1 MQVIYTGKPPALSE
15 LEQRKIQARIAKVS
29 KLVDGRGEKELHV
42 FFQTQ
47 RHLIRAEATLNYY
60 GHAAVGIAEGPDA
73 FPAFASALDKL
84 EKQVVKMRAKW
95 RDTKRTP
102 AAKQAA
108 SPKEPPVA
116 AVPSG
121 PRISRITV
129 RRKPMTV
136 DEAILVIG
144 PKAPY
149 LPFRDLET
157 GAVSVLIRR
166 GDGQFDLVES

>member
-1 MQVIYTGKPPALSE
+1 MQVIYAGKPPALSD
-15 LEQRKIQARIAKVS
+15 LEQKKIQARIAKLS

-47 RHLIRAEATLNYY
+47 RHLIRVEVTLNYY
-60 GHAAVGIAEGPDA
+60 GHSAVGAAADPDA
-73 FPAFASALDKL
+73 FRAFAGALDKL
-84 EKQVVKMRAKW
+84 DKQIAKMRAKW

-108 SPKEPPVA
+108 APPEP
-116 AVPSG
+116 AVTSTPAE
-121 PRISRITV
+121 PQISRITV

-136 DEAILVIG
+136 DEALLVIG
-144 PKAPY
+144 PKASY
-149 LPFRDLET
+149 LPFRDVET

>member
-1 MQVIYTGKPPALSE
+1 MQVIYTGKPPALSD
-15 LEQRKIQARIAKVS
+15 LEQRKIQKRIDKVS

-47 RHLIRAEATLNYY
+47 RHLIRAEVTLNYY
-60 GHAAVGIAEGPDA
+60 GHSAVGAAEAPE
-73 FPAFASALDKL
+73 AFAAFAGALDKL
-84 EKQVVKMRAKW
+84 EKQVVKMRARW

-108 SPKEPPVA
+108 APAEAPVNSA
-116 AVPSG
+116 PAG
-121 PRISRITV
+121 PQISRVTV

-136 DEAILVIG
+136 DEALLVIG

-149 LPFRDLET
+149 LPFRDVET

>member
-1 MQVIYTGKPPALSE
+1 MQVIYAGKPPSLSDA
-15 LEQRKIQARIAKVS
+15 EQKKVQARIAKIS

-42 FFQTQ
+42 FFQTE
-47 RHLIRAEATLNYY
+47 RHLIRAEVTLNYY
-60 GHAAVGIAEGPDA
+60 GHAAVGIATGPEA
-73 FPAFASALDKL
+73 FPAFAAALDKL

-108 SPKEPPVA
+108 APPPEPVA
-116 AVPSG
+116 PAVTG
-121 PRISRITV
+121 PRISRVTV

-136 DEAILVIG
+136 DEALLVIG
-144 PKAPY
+144 PKAAY
-149 LPFRDLET
+149 LPFRDVET

-166 GDGQFDLVES
+166 GEGQFDLVES

>member
-1 MQVIYTGKPPALSE
+1 MQVIYTGKPPALAD
-15 LEQRKIQARIAKVS
+15 LEQRKIQSRIAKLS

-47 RHLIRAEATLNYY
+47 RHLIRAEVTLNYY
-60 GHAAVGIAEGPDA
+60 GHSAVGAATDPDA
-73 FPAFASALDKL
+73 FPAFAGALDKL
-84 EKQVVKMRAKW
+84 EKQVAKMRAKW

-108 SPKEPPVA
+108 APAEAPTNSAPP
-116 AVPSG
+116 G

-136 DEAILVIG
+136 DEALLVIG
-144 PKAPY
+144 PKAAY

-166 GDGQFDLVES
+166 GDGEFDLVES

>member
-1 MQVIYTGKPPALSE
+1 MQVIYAGKPPALSD
-15 LEQRKIQARIAKVS
+15 LEQKKIQARIAKLS

-47 RHLIRAEATLNYY
+47 RHLIRAEVTLNYY
-60 GHAAVGIAEGPDA
+60 GHSAVGAATGPDA
-73 FPAFASALDKL
+73 FPAFAGALDKL

-102 AAKQAA
+102 AAKRASAA
-108 SPKEPPVA
+108 AEAPASSAPA
-116 AVPSG
+116 G
-121 PRISRITV
+121 PRISRITI

-136 DEAILVIG
+136 DEALLVIG

-149 LPFRDLET
+149 LPFRDVET
-157 GAVSVLIRR
+157 GTVSVLIRR